1 MFIDDPAQDH
11 AAKAGAQ
18 RSRQAP
24 EPRPYR
30 QICVAAVAAALN
42 AEIALM
48 IARARIAETRAATSR
63 ERHNAAAVARQGRA
77 A

>member
-1 MFIDDPAQDH
+1 M
-11 AAKAGAQ
+11 AGAG
-18 RSRQAP
+18 
-24 EPRPYR
+24 
-30 QICVAAVAAALN
+30 AAALN

-48 IARARIAETRAATSR
+48 IARARIAETRAAAGR